1 MNLRKPAT
9 TRGDTV
15 SIELKALKIDS
26 TNKGVTGLPDT
37 PALTT
42 EQMQAKF
49 DELPLLCVKQI
60 NNIVDDLLE
69 LKTAITKA
77 VGVVI
82 PETTSLLRGDGE
94 GGATA
99 AEMDI
104 EPTADSSNPIS
115 SGAVYKAMKALLNV
129 PTDNSIAAEN
139 DTTITLSDNDTYD
152 IELGAYALTLD
163 VSGVTENIG
172 AHVLLQVTSASA
184 ALTILGAT
192 LAFGDSLD
200 DMGANQHWELSV
212 YKQQVIIKNVTA

>member
-1 MNLRKPAT
+1 MSIQKQET

-26 TNKGVTGLPDT
+26 TDKGVTGLPDT

-82 PETTSLLRGDGE
+82 PETTALLRGDGE
-94 GGATA
+94 GGAQA
-99 AEMDI
+99 AELDT
-104 EPTADSSNPIS
+104 EPTKDSTNPIS
-115 SGAVYKAMKALLNV
+115 SGAVYTAMEILQNI
-129 PTDNSIAAEN
+129 PTDNSVTPES
-139 DTTITLSDNDTYD
+139 DTTIVLSDNNIYD

-163 VSGVTENIG
+163 VSEVTGCIG
-172 AHVLLQVTSASA
+172 AHVLLYITSASA
-184 ALTILGAT
+184 TLTISGAS

-200 DMGANQHWELSV
+200 DMGASQHWELSV